1 MSLKLSFFP
10 LHFIIVL
17 LLSFAMAI
25 VFNDTIYV
33 YMASNLYLNGLILSL
48 FIVCILWLLGVL
60 SYYSRSLRVFNSL
73 VAAINPMMV
82 QFSKKD
88 KKASAQAEAIASM
101 ANNPRKQAMFVASSI
116 SGTLIDSPIVSR
128 VIANSMRIGK
138 LDVARADADSVI
150 ECIESNGDRILGPSR
165 FLTSIFTMLGLLG
178 TFIGLL
184 QTIDGVGKAL
194 GSLSDVA
201 NIDILGFVKLLAD
214 PLQGMSV
221 AFSTSLFGLVGSL
234 FGNYGNYV
242 ATQRLSTFVSKVKN
256 LLAASA
262 GMVSSDPNVIDA
274 KDILVSLDDS
284 FGRLYNGLAERL
296 DIIADG
302 IMVMSRAI
310 VRTQERQEKVLKVI
324 IDSFASMEEM
334 WAYFP
339 VMASS
344 LKKLSSLSTD
354 IEKIIEDNRIKT
366 YEYVDN
372 NFLVV
377 LDKIYIE
384 NMKTNDMLLD
394 LLELNDRSVQV
405 SEDVASFTKDSSDG
419 IAVLNSLS
427 DKILKADID
436 SVEIA
441 MQSNSALEKAN
452 ELGSDLV
459 GLNVRSNELGNAILS
474 ATVDEVNILSEIRGL
489 SNSILS
495 HNNDAS
501 NTIIRELVAS
511 NELSD
516 ALNQRTDVAN
526 NLLGASNELSDSLN
540 QRADVSNSLLSA
552 LNESSDNTNGLLSNA
567 NDLSNTNNDLV
578 SMVGGEVVNANSLL
592 AESNMLFNNS
602 NSLLDTQNQ
611 ISAVSRDLLNQS
623 NAVNSQTNDLLT
635 AIGGELNVANSTLSG
650 VQGSVDVSNSLATSG
665 NDILNAI
672 GGELNVVNSTLSG
685 VQDSVGVSNSL
696 AISGND
702 LLNAIGGEL
711 NQSNDLL
718 RGIGALSETSNQ
730 LLSVGNSLYEVQNN
744 LHAVGNDFLSN
755 INYLLVGQ
763 SELLSSGLGEIYSV
777 ASEIL
782 NKIANEHLDSLGSII
797 SGLNINNSQNDRA
810 FALVNHISD
819 LSEGILSALGDGLN
833 NGFADLS
840 NQLGQVNELSM
851 ALIQGMQDGNSLK
864 AAIVSDVQMIVELNK
879 QVLENMSS
887 DSIELRSLVEDITTI
902 RGLSGSMLDSLYK
915 LDSSVSNV
923 SSTVREVGEQSLS
936 VLNMQGTYLVNLLD
950 NANRML
956 DVSTEIYGQQDKIV
970 ESINKMSSDSD
981 VVSANILSL
990 KESFDNFAEGFTDIV
1005 ENFQSNVESMTYV
1018 AGIGAELEQ
1027 TMKELSFSIVNIA
1040 PYMGE
1045 MSEAINN
1052 GAYSMSSL
1060 MDVLE
1065 SINTFSGDINN
1076 SLLNLDDGL
1085 MKISQSVYDSAD
1097 LNQQSLDNINFVLE
1111 DIVNLANETNDRSYL
1126 LDSNLSNLIS
1136 ELGDMKALFADEMML
1151 ISQNMSSTLDNI
1163 LDSFNFVSTNIEGM
1177 DTLAE
1182 SLEALLSEI
1191 SYAQVDARDM
1201 LQELRDNLSDIHQ
1214 LQERYLNTFEG
1225 AMNTVDIN
1233 VGDSLN
1239 LLNDRLE
1246 LFQNTLDS
1254 HVDKLSGLDDSLYDL
1269 SGLSSAQ
1276 VDTLADIQDAY
1287 VGLQNLVSDLSYDI
1301 GLASSNMLDVTE
1313 DIVRQT
1319 LAVER
1324 NAEATERS
1332 AEMMEKNFDFINDLS
1347 DSISDLAESNS
1358 SLRGVSENISD
1369 AANVF
1374 ADFRDT
1380 LYTLQD
1386 LVDKQEKTFDI
1397 ISSDLVEETKALS
1410 EILNEFNI
1418 AITDRKDSFNM
1429 ENDMHQLSQ
1438 DMSFFVGKFE
1448 EFNRNNSLDGAEVR
1462 DILNDMFAEVSDLRK
1477 SIVSN
1482 LGDAISKAIMESGLD
1497 AMQLPS
1503 NLKDNDDVVFSIE
1516 KLQDEYKNGT
1526 MRLDVIANAMDSL
1539 ITEML
1544 NSRDV
1549 AQSILNM
1556 VAEINSRR

>member
-10 LHFIIVL
+10 LHFIVVL
-17 LLSFAMAI
+17 LLSFALAI

-33 YMASNLYLNGLILSL
+33 YMASNLYLNGMILSL

-82 QFSKKD
+82 QSSKGD
-88 KKASAQAEAIASM
+88 KKAAAKADSIASM
-101 ANNPRKQAMFVASSI
+101 ADNPRKQAMFVASSI

-242 ATQRLSTFVSKVKN
+242 ATQRLATFVSKVKN

-310 VRTQERQEKVLKVI
+310 VRTQERQEKVLRII

-334 WAYFP
+334 WGYFP
-339 VMASS
+339 SMASS
-344 LKKLSSLSTD
+344 LKKISSLSTD
-354 IEKIIEDNRIKT
+354 IEKIVEENRLKA
-366 YEYVDN
+366 YEYFDN
-372 NFLVV
+372 GLLVI
-377 LDKIYIE
+377 LDKISME

-394 LLELNDRSVQV
+394 LLELNDRGVQV

-419 IAVLNSLS
+419 IALLNSLS

-452 ELGSDLV
+452 EIGSDLV
-459 GLNVRSNELGNAILS
+459 GLNMRSNDLSNAILS

-526 NLLGASNELSDSLN
+526 NLLGA
-540 QRADVSNSLLSA
+540 
-552 LNESSDNTNGLLSNA
+552 LNESSENGNGLLSNSNGLLSIS
-567 NDLSNTNNDLV
+567 NDLSSMNNDLV
-578 SMVGGEVVNANSLL
+578 SMVGGEVVNTNSLL
-592 AESNMLFNNS
+592 TDSNMLLNNT
-602 NSLLDTQNQ
+602 NSLLDIQNQ
-611 ISAVSRDLLNQS
+611 VSISSRDLLNQS
-623 NAVNSQTNDLLT
+623 NDVSSQTNDLLT
-635 AIGGELNVANSTLSG
+635 L
-650 VQGSVDVSNSLATSG
+650 SNSLVTSG

-672 GGELNVVNSTLSG
+672 GGELTQSNELLNVIGSLTEK
-685 VQDSVGVSNSL
+685 SNEL
-696 AISGND
+696 ILTGND
-702 LLNAIGGEL
+702 ISEVHTNLFLQGHELLN
-711 NQSNDLL
+711 
-718 RGIGALSETSNQ
+718 GIGALSETSNQ

-744 LHAVGNDFLSN
+744 LHAQGNDFLSN

-763 SELLSSGLGEIYSV
+763 SELLSSGLGEIYNV

-782 NKIANEHLDSLGSII
+782 NKLSNEHIEALGSIFAE
-797 SGLNINNSQNDRA
+797 LNVNNAQNDRTL
-810 FALVNHISD
+810 ALVNHISE
-819 LSEGILSALGDGLN
+819 LSEGILNSLGDGLN

-887 DSIELRSLVEDITTI
+887 DSIELHSLVEDLTAIK
-902 RGLSGSMLDSLYK
+902 GLSGNMLDSLHQ
-915 LDSSVSNV
+915 LDANVSSVS
-923 SSTVREVGEQSLS
+923 SAVREVGEQSLS

-950 NANRML
+950 SANQL
-956 DVSTEIYGQQDKIV
+956 IDISTDINGQQDRIV
-970 ESINKMSSDSD
+970 DSINNMTTNSDL
-981 VVSANILSL
+981 VSNNIISL
-990 KESFDNFAEGFTDIV
+990 KESFENFSDGFTDIIDT
-1005 ENFQSNVESMTYV
+1005 FQSNVESMVYV
-1018 AGIGAELEQ
+1018 ANIGAELEQ
-1027 TMKELSFSIVNIA
+1027 AMKELSFSIVNIA

-1065 SINTFSGDINN
+1065 NINTLAGDINS
-1076 SLLNLDDGL
+1076 SLLNLDDGF
-1085 MKISQSVYDSAD
+1085 MKVSQSIYDSAD
-1097 LNQQSLDNINFVLE
+1097 LNQQSLDNISFALE

-1136 ELGDMKALFADEMML
+1136 ELGDMKSLFADEMML
-1151 ISQNMSSTLDNI
+1151 ISQNMSATLDNI
-1163 LDSFNFVSTNIEGM
+1163 LDSFDFVSTNIKGM

-1214 LQERYLNTFEG
+1214 LQESYLNTFEG

-1239 LLNDRLE
+1239 LLNDRLM

-1254 HVDKLSGLDDSLYDL
+1254 HLDKLSGLDDSLYDL
-1269 SGLSSAQ
+1269 SGLSNAQ
-1276 VDTLADIQDAY
+1276 VNTLADIKDAY
-1287 VGLQNLVSDLSYDI
+1287 VSLQTLVADLSYDI
-1301 GLASSNMLDVTE
+1301 GSASSNMLDVTE
-1313 DIVRQT
+1313 DIVRHT

-1347 DSISDLAESNS
+1347 GSISDLAESNS

-1386 LVDKQEKTFDI
+1386 VVDKQEKTFDI
-1397 ISSDLVEETKALS
+1397 MSNDLVEETKALS
-1410 EILNEFNI
+1410 EILNEFNVSI
-1418 AITDRKDSFNM
+1418 ANRKDSFNI
-1429 ENDMHQLSQ
+1429 ETDMHQLSL
-1438 DMSFFVGKFE
+1438 DMSFFVDKFE
-1448 EFNRNNSLDGAEVR
+1448 EFNRNTSLDGAEVR

-1482 LGDAISKAIMESGLD
+1482 LGDTIGKAIMASGLNS
-1497 AMQLPS
+1497 MQLPS
-1503 NLKDNDDVVFSIE
+1503 KLQDNDDVVDSIE

-1556 VAEINSRR
+1556 VAEINNRR

>member
-10 LHFIIVL
+10 LHFIVVL
-17 LLSFAMAI
+17 LLSFALAI

-82 QFSKKD
+82 QNSKGD
-88 KKASAQAEAIASM
+88 KKAAAKADSIASM
-101 ANNPRKQAMFVASSI
+101 ADNPRKQAMFVASSI

-128 VIANSMRIGK
+128 VMANSMRIGK

-242 ATQRLSTFVSKVKN
+242 ATQRLATFVSKVKN
-256 LLAASA
+256 LLSASA

-310 VRTQERQEKVLKVI
+310 VRTQERQEKVLRVI

-339 VMASS
+339 VMSSS
-344 LKKLSSLSTD
+344 LKKMSTLSTD
-354 IEKIIEDNRIKT
+354 IEKIVEENRLKA
-366 YEYVDN
+366 YEYFDN
-372 NFLVV
+372 NLLVV
-377 LDKIYIE
+377 LDKISIE

-394 LLELNDRSVQV
+394 LLELNDRGVQV

-419 IAVLNSLS
+419 IALLNSLS
-427 DKILKADID
+427 DKILQADID

-441 MQSNSALEKAN
+441 MQSSSALEKAN
-452 ELGSDLV
+452 DIGSDLV
-459 GLNVRSNELGNAILS
+459 GLNMRSNDLGNAILS

-516 ALNQRTDVAN
+516 SLNQRTDVAN
-526 NLLGASNELSDSLN
+526 NLLGA
-540 QRADVSNSLLSA
+540 
-552 LNESSDNTNGLLSNA
+552 LNESSENGNGLLSSANGLLSNA
-567 NDLSNTNNDLV
+567 NDLSNISNDLV
-578 SMVGGEVVNANSLL
+578 SMLGGEVVNTNSLL
-592 AESNMLFNNS
+592 TEANMLLSNS
-602 NSLLDTQNQ
+602 NSLLDMQNQ
-611 ISAVSRDLLNQS
+611 ISVVSRDLLNQS
-623 NAVNSQTNDLLT
+623 NSVNAQTNDLLT

-650 VQGSVDVSNSLATSG
+650 VQEYIGFSNSLVTSG

-672 GGELNVVNSTLSG
+672 GGELT
-685 VQDSVGVSNSL
+685 
-696 AISGND
+696 
-702 LLNAIGGEL
+702 
-711 NQSNDLL
+711 QSNELL
-718 RGIGALSETSNQ
+718 SVIGNLNEQSNQ
-730 LLSVGNSLYEVQNN
+730 LLSVGNSLYEVQNS
-744 LHAVGNDFLSN
+744 LHAQGNDFLSN
-755 INYLLVGQ
+755 INYALLGQ
-763 SELLSSGLGEIYSV
+763 SELLSSGLGEIHSV

-782 NKIANEHLDSLGSII
+782 NKLSNEHMEYLGAIASE
-797 SGLNINNSQNDRA
+797 LNVSNSQGERA
-810 FALVNHISD
+810 FTLASHMSD
-819 LSEGILSALGDGLN
+819 LSEGILNALGDGLN
-833 NGFADLS
+833 NGFASLANQIGQS
-840 NQLGQVNELSM
+840 NEFAM
-851 ALIQGMQDGNSLK
+851 ALMQGMQDGNSLK
-864 AAIVSDVQMIVELNK
+864 AAILSDVQMIVELNR

-887 DSIELRSLVEDITTI
+887 DSVELHTLVEDLTAIK
-902 RGLSGSMLDSLYK
+902 GLSGNMLDSLYQ
-915 LDSSVSNV
+915 LDSNV
-923 SSTVREVGEQSLS
+923 SSVSTAVREVGEQSLS

-950 NANRML
+950 TASKIL
-956 DVSTEIYGQQDKIV
+956 DVSTDINGQQDKIV
-970 ESINKMSSDSD
+970 DSINNMTSNSD
-981 VVSANILSL
+981 VVSNNIISL
-990 KESFDNFAEGFTDIV
+990 KESFENFSEGFTGLV
-1005 ENFQSNVESMTYV
+1005 ETFQSNVESMVYV
-1018 AGIGAELEQ
+1018 ANVGAELDQ
-1027 TMKELSFSIVNIA
+1027 TMKELSFSITNMA
-1040 PYMGE
+1040 PYMDN

-1060 MDVLE
+1060 MDVLG
-1065 SINTFSGDINN
+1065 SINTFAEDIN
-1076 SLLNLDDGL
+1076 SALLNLDDGL
-1085 MKISQSVYDSAD
+1085 MQISQSVYDSAD
-1097 LNQQSLDNINFVLE
+1097 LNQQSLGNINLVLE

-1126 LDSNLSNLIS
+1126 LDSNLTNLIS

-1151 ISQNMSSTLDNI
+1151 ISQNMSATLDNI

-1182 SLEALLSEI
+1182 SLESLLSEI

-1239 LLNDRLE
+1239 LLNDRLM

-1254 HVDKLSGLDDSLYDL
+1254 HVDKLSGLDDSLYNL

-1287 VGLQNLVSDLSYDI
+1287 VSLQNLVADLSYDI
-1301 GLASSNMLDVTE
+1301 GSASSNMLDVTE

-1347 DSISDLAESNS
+1347 DSISDLAESNA

-1386 LVDKQEKTFDI
+1386 VVDKQEKTFDI
-1397 ISSDLVEETKALS
+1397 ISNDLVEETKALS
-1410 EILNEFNI
+1410 EILNEFNL
-1418 AITDRKDSFNM
+1418 AVATRKDSFNI
-1429 ENDMHQLSQ
+1429 ENDMNQLSR
-1438 DMSFFVGKFE
+1438 DMSFFVDKFE
-1448 EFNRNNSLDGAEVR
+1448 EFNRNTSLDSAEVR
-1462 DILNDMFAEVSDLRK
+1462 DILNDMFAEVSDLRN

-1482 LGDAISKAIMESGLD
+1482 LADSISKAIMANGLNS
-1497 AMQLPS
+1497 MQLPS
-1503 NLKDNDDVVFSIE
+1503 NLQSNDDVVDSIE

-1556 VAEINSRR
+1556 VAEINNRR